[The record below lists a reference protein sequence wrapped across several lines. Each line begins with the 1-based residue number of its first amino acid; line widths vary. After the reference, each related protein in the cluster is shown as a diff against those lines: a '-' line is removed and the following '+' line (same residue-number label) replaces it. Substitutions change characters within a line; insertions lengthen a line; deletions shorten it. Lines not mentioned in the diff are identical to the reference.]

1 MRGHSRLK
9 NGVLSNAY
17 DPRIH
22 DEIQK
27 RPTLHSADFLESHH
41 GLPGQARQ

>member
-17 DPRIH
+17 DLRIH
-22 DEIQK
+22 DEIQ
-27 RPTLHSADFLESHH
+27 
-41 GLPGQARQ
+41 